1 MISSV
6 YSYIRVVEPYTPGLP
21 KPIYTMVSLFYF
33 NIRVVDP
40 YTPGLTKP
48 ILWFT
53 DSLVFDNTRAK
64 IKHSRSVCTQT
75 KVMLEAS
82 RDIRIDYRR

>member
-1 MISSV
+1 
-6 YSYIRVVEPYTPGLP
+6 
-21 KPIYTMVSLFYF
+21 MVSLFYS

-48 ILWFT
+48 IFWFT

-75 KVMLEAS
+75 KVMLEVS